1 MPDINANLT
10 VDITGNTAAIATDY
24 VNNTHFQVNKLAW
37 GDTGA
42 ANRVSTSSPF
52 PVDIRLA
59 TATVGVTGSV
69 AGLGNFKVINGT
81 STTLIVS
88 GTTSSSYTPVQ
99 INGTIQGV
107 TSGVLVGVTGTINVN
122 SITVLGGST
131 MTLLNPVGITGGR
144 KLNYTTDSI
153 TIQGSTVGVSS
164 IPDLLQSKDSVRA
177 YSAAGATQIPVTL
190 FSGSGASIGSS
201 GGALNVNIVG
211 AGISA
216 SVTIGTIVGVCQA
229 SPFYIAGATA
239 GPSVRVKGTNGAEES
254 VYVKFY
260 ENPTIA
266 TITNPVTVDLTSVVS
281 DTYLIKQ
288 KLDTLDAKLEA
299 FSELF
304 FQYDPYNGCG
314 GSNCEVLTTNVKQ
327 ALPYNI
333 FAGTIGI
340 TAGYMYTLPDP
351 FDFQSNGLYHNNLER
366 GVTIKNLSDSNLLIW
381 STFYTQ
387 ISNTKKAYTMSPGEI
402 IFLEIIQLSKISI
415 QNTNTTTKIF
425 SYIAS

>member
-122 SITVLGGST
+122 SITILGGST
-131 MTLLNPVGITGGR
+131 MTLINPVGITGGR

-164 IPDLLQSKDSVRA
+164 MPNLLQSTDSVRV
-177 YSAAGATQIPVTL
+177 YGAAGATQIPVTL
-190 FSGSGASIGSS
+190 FSGSGSSIGSS

-216 SVTIGTIVGVCQA
+216 SVTIGTIIGVCQA

-266 TITNPVTVDLTSVVS
+266 TITNPVSVDLTSVVS

-288 KLDTLDAKLEA
+288 KLDTLNATTSGMYLNM
-299 FSELF
+299 
-304 FQYDPYNGCG
+304 NGG
-314 GSNCEVLTTNVKQ
+314 NT
-327 ALPYNI
+327 A
-333 FAGTIGI
+333 IGI
-340 TAGYMYTLPDP
+340 TPIQTTITNITLPS
-351 FDFQSNGLYHNNLER
+351 QVYTGTS
-366 GVTIKNLSDSNLLIW
+366 GVTAGTVRTLTSTSLKTGITIKNKSVTDINIQGNSTTNSTYALSGGEVIFIETDNLSN
-381 STFYTQ
+381 
-387 ISNTKKAYTMSPGEI
+387 ISFTVNSGTASFT
-402 IFLEIIQLSKISI
+402 
-415 QNTNTTTKIF
+415 
-425 SYIAS
+425 YIAT

>member
-81 STTLIVS
+81 STTLIVT

-122 SITVLGGST
+122 SITILGGST

-190 FSGSGASIGSS
+190 FSGSGDSIGSS
-201 GGALNVNIVG
+201 GGALNVNIIG

-288 KLDTLDAKLEA
+288 KLDTLSTKLEA
-299 FSELF
+299 FSDKF
-304 FQYDPYNGCG
+304 FQYDPYQSRNPA
-314 GSNCEVLTTNVKQ
+314 EVDILTANVKQ
-327 ALPYNI
+327 SLPLSI
-333 FAGTIGI
+333 FAATIGI
-340 TAGYMYTLPDP
+340 TAGSMYTLPN
-351 FDFQSNGLYHNNLER
+351 QSVYSVQPYHYNLER
-366 GVTIKNLSDSNLLIW
+366 GVTIKNLSDSNLIILGTYYASSNYKRW
-381 STFYTQ
+381 GYT
-387 ISNTKKAYTMSPGEI
+387 ISPGEI
-402 IFLEIIQLSKISI
+402 IFLEILSLEKISI
-415 QNTNTTTKIF
+415 VNENATTKIF